1 MLLMRK
7 YDEEN
12 SACLL
17 SHPVRGAWI
26 EILLLEKFYHR
37 TQSRTPSGVRGLKYT
52 PKMYSRYDTYGR
64 TPSGVRG
71 LKSRQKSSVEIAGGS
86 HPVRGAWI
94 EIAEFR
100 GGLRH
105 DACRTPSGVR
115 GLKSSCSSI

>member
-26 EILLLEKFYHR
+26 EIKNIIVLFS
-37 TQSRTPSGVRGLKYT
+37 TIV
-52 PKMYSRYDTYGR
+52 
-64 TPSGVRG
+64 
-71 LKSRQKSSVEIAGGS
+71 S

-94 EIAEFR
+94 EIIFLQYAKVPSASHPVR
-100 GGLRH
+100 GAWIEISSAFIQKSNLINR
-105 DACRTPSGVR
+105 RTPSGVR
-115 GLKSSCSSI
+115 GLKWFSKF

>member
-1 MLLMRK
+1 MRK

-26 EILLLEKFYHR
+26 EIINMG
-37 TQSRTPSGVRGLKYT
+37 SCDNVS
-52 PKMYSRYDTYGR
+52 SGR

-71 LKSRQKSSVEIAGGS
+71 LKCRYFLTVSANSLS

-94 EIAEFR
+94 EIRRSFT
-100 GGLRH
+100 LWYLYMSH
-105 DACRTPSGVR
+105 PVR
-115 GLKSSCSSI
+115 GAWIEIDCNSVLYYGD